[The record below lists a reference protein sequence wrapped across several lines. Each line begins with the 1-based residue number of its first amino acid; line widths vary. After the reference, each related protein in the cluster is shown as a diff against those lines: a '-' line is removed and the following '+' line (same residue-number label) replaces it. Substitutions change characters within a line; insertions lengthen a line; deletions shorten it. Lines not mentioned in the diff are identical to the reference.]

1 WSGLQKDV
9 RCGALPAKSSAEPTT
24 LGDVHLHQLSV
35 VHRELDHAEPKPVER
50 LDDDTKMFRQ
60 VGMVECGLKAFDRTH
75 MASPAVS
82 RRMCRAALPILN
94 SFDCQSQAG
103 ERCEIYP

>member
-1 WSGLQKDV
+1 MAGPAPARENGDDLARAGWRRIRRSGLQKDV
-9 RCGALPAKSSAEPTT
+9 RCGTLPAKSSAEPTT

-82 RRMCRAALPILN
+82 RRM
-94 SFDCQSQAG
+94 
-103 ERCEIYP
+103 